1 MVELVELTD
10 WAQTIDQIDVKPY
23 TGIPRGPAAGTQG
36 LRPRTIIAAVQPPD
50 SLKSLSDPI
59 YEAFYGLREQPFAIS
74 TDPKFLF
81 LSAPHRRAYDEL
93 MRGIARDESLML
105 LTGETGSGKTT
116 LCRAVVGATGDRTFS
131 SILHQPY
138 MTGPEMLKLIL
149 RGFGMVSKEELRR
162 GALSAADVPHLMEV
176 LETFLAS
183 LAAVQA
189 RAIVVIDEAQSLS
202 PTLLDEVRMLT
213 AFERE
218 GKRLVQIILCGQPML
233 LNTLKTEPMYALNER
248 ITRRV
253 ALTPLSDTEVE
264 AYIYHRLS
272 IAGGADKIGFE
283 PDALRLI
290 ADLSRGLPR
299 RVNVLADRTLQEGR
313 IEGAGRINS
322 TLVKRAARALAG
334 AQAAA
339 ADATES
345 RPSDAEAEIEEAD
358 AIDLSGDAL
367 SHSIGSERRGG
378 RGWRLVIGAALFATI
393 AGAGAYWY
401 YCNELLQNGLQYN
414 LPARTRAGLPVAPA
428 KIRLPSDADLEAY
441 FREMRGGPPLPEI
454 PRDRDDLY

>member
-1 MVELVELTD
+1 
-10 WAQTIDQIDVKPY
+10 
-23 TGIPRGPAAGTQG
+23 
-36 LRPRTIIAAVQPPD
+36 VQPPD

-59 YEAFYGLREQPFAIS
+59 YEKFYGLTEQPFAIS

-93 MRGIARDESLML
+93 MHGVSRDESLML

-116 LCRAVVGATGDRTFS
+116 LCRALVSTMGDRTFS

-149 RGFGMVSKEELRR
+149 RDFGMVSKEELRR
-162 GALSAADVPHLMEV
+162 GALAGADVPHLMEV
-176 LETFLAS
+176 LESFLAS
-183 LAAVQA
+183 LAAVNA

-213 AFERE
+213 AFERD

-253 ALTPLSDTEVE
+253 ALTPLSDGEVE

-272 IAGGADKIGFE
+272 IAGGGGKIGFE

-313 IEGAGRINS
+313 IEGAARI
-322 TLVKRAARALAG
+322 TAVIVKRAARALAG

-339 ADATES
+339 SDTAEGQLSAAESADT
-345 RPSDAEAEIEEAD
+345 
-358 AIDLSGDAL
+358 IDLSNDAL
-367 SHSIGSERRGG
+367 SLTIGAERGDDR
-378 RGWRLVIGAALFATI
+378 RFRLWIGAAAFTI
-393 AGAGAYWY
+393 IAAAAGYWY
-401 YCNELLQNGLQYN
+401 WGSQALSSGLDYT
-414 LPARTRAGLPVAPA
+414 LPPRARVSMPAP
-428 KIRLPSDADLEAY
+428 PSKVLMPTDEELEAY
-441 FREMRGGPPLPEI
+441 FRYMRGFGESLPEF
-454 PRDRDDLY
+454 PGDRHNLH

>member
-1 MVELVELTD
+1 M
-10 WAQTIDQIDVKPY
+10 
-23 TGIPRGPAAGTQG
+23 
-36 LRPRTIIAAVQPPD
+36 QPPD

-59 YEAFYGLREQPFAIS
+59 YEAYYGLKEQPFAIS

-93 MRGIARDESLML
+93 IHGISRDESLML

-116 LCRAVVGATGDRTFS
+116 LCRAVVSATGDRTFF

-149 RGFGMVSKEELRR
+149 RDFGMVSKEELRR
-162 GALSAADVPHLMEV
+162 GALASADVPHLMEV

-183 LAAVQA
+183 LAVVKA

-213 AFERE
+213 AFERD

-253 ALTPLSDTEVE
+253 VLTPLSAAEVE

-272 IAGGADKIGFE
+272 IAGGGDKIGFE

-313 IEGAGRINS
+313 IEGAARI
-322 TLVKRAARALAG
+322 TAVLVKRAARALAG

-339 ADATES
+339 AEAADPALTETES
-345 RPSDAEAEIEEAD
+345 AD
-358 AIDLSGDAL
+358 TIDLSSDAL
-367 SHSIGSERRGG
+367 SLAIGSERSGDR
-378 RGWRLVIGAALFATI
+378 RFRLILGAAVLTI
-393 AGAGAYWY
+393 VAAAAGYWY
-401 YCNELLQNGLQYN
+401 WGNDALTSGLDYAM
-414 LPARTRAGLPVAPA
+414 PARARVSMPAPA
-428 KIRLPSDADLEAY
+428 PKVLMPTDDELEAY
-441 FREMRGGPPLPEI
+441 FRAMRGFDEFLPEL
-454 PRDRDDLY
+454 PGDRHDLD